1 MLPAFSCLPEVL
13 FFSGS
18 AGPEGVCPPRYS
30 LDVSELTAHPVQEE
44 PAFSVSATCSADTAK
59 RTLRFFFSFFWGGE
73 GGGHYSLTTK
83 F

>member
-1 MLPAFSCLPEVL
+1 MIPAFSCLPEVL

-44 PAFSVSATCSADTAK
+44 PAFSVSAACSADTAK
-59 RTLRFFFSFFWGGE
+59 KKKKVFSSFFFA
-73 GGGHYSLTTK
+73 
-83 F
+83 